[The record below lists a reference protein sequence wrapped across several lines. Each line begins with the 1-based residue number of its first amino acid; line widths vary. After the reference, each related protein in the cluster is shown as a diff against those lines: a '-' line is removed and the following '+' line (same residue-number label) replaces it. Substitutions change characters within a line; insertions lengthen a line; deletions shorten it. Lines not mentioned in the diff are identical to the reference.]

1 LFPNKELE
9 GLMGLF
15 EDKND
20 AKTTT
25 TTEENNDDD
34 PAVKRIEENVKELE
48 YATNKAISQMS
59 LVKYRSHWENLI
71 IAMEDRIS
79 SASLQS
85 LSALSVMINKNP
97 SDSKIVTVMEKLN
110 SFDIALVSCGGYA
123 NPICA
128 HMYLKGKS
136 AIYVGGVLQ
145 MYFGILGNRWIKERP
160 DIIKLYHNKY
170 WKRPKPSE
178 KPKNCEKVEG
188 ACYW

>member
-1 LFPNKELE
+1 MNINDIYTYFGYAIIAVLIYLIYRTLFPNKELE

-25 TTEENNDDD
+25 TEENNNDD

-48 YATNKAISQMS
+48 DATNKAISQMS

-110 SFDIALVSCGGYA
+110 SFDKFRAT
-123 NPICA
+123 
-128 HMYLKGKS
+128 LKGN
-136 AIYVGGVLQ
+136 
-145 MYFGILGNRWIKERP
+145 M
-160 DIIKLYHNKY
+160 KY
-170 WKRPKPSE
+170 LDGLK
-178 KPKNCEKVEG
+178 
-188 ACYW
+188 